1 MNIDIG
7 AGVRCLPVIVYQNEG
22 DKVIHGEVP
31 AFILI
36 SVAFAFTRLSLFFP

>member
-1 MNIDIG
+1 MSARHCMPKLG
-7 AGVRCLPVIVYQNEG
+7 G
-22 DKVIHGEVP
+22 KVMHGEVP